1 MGSKLYDESMK
12 LSLEQ
17 NAVEMYSTNNEGK
30 FVIVDRLIRTL
41 KNKIYKYMTSI
52 SDFSLK
58 LVILLEY
65 QNKTAFL
72 QNSFFQIVMNKF
84 SWLKKLERL
93 RRGHILLVILKVK
106 KLLKRFTKKDCE
118 IMEYFP
124 EPKSN

>member
-17 NAVEMYSTNNEGK
+17 NDVEMYSTNNEGK
-30 FVIVDRLIRTL
+30 FVIVDRLIKTL

-52 SDFSLK
+52 FDFSLK

-84 SWLKKLERL
+84 S
-93 RRGHILLVILKVK
+93 
-106 KLLKRFTKKDCE
+106 
-118 IMEYFP
+118 
-124 EPKSN
+124 